1 MRHAKGPGL
10 EGQSSLVAPHLP
22 SLSSLEP
29 GEPCFFL
36 LPCVVVATC
45 LCLAA
50 AEALG
55 ASASGAWLL
64 PRRFFFILPSG

>member
-10 EGQSSLVAPHLP
+10 EGQSSLVAPELRAWRT
-22 SLSSLEP
+22 L
-29 GEPCFFL
+29 FFL

-64 PRRFFFILPSG
+64 PRRLFLILPSG